1 MKLDKKWITEFR
13 PCQEGVDWL
22 EKQKERDGVKVL
34 KKLIKENKLE
44 WANWTIAT
52 IMTRKQYLAY
62 AIFSA
67 EQVIGIYEKEY
78 PEEKRPRLAIEA
90 AKSVMKRDTK
100 RNRELAAAA
109 RDAVWDAIWDAGAAA
124 GYAARDAGAAA
135 GYAAGA
141 AAGDAGAAAR
151 GARYAAGAARGA
163 RYAAGAAWGAGYAA
177 GAAARYAA
185 RDAARDA
192 MQKKIV
198 EYGIT
203 LLEGK

>member
-1 MKLDKKWITEFR
+1 MKLDKKWIAEFS

-44 WANWTIAT
+44 WANWTIVT

-90 AKSVMKRDTK
+90 AKAVMKRDTK

-109 RDAVWDAIWDAGAAA
+109 RAAVWDAVWDAIWDAGAAA

-141 AAGDAGAAAR
+141 AAG
-151 GARYAAGAARGA
+151 YAAG
-163 RYAAGAAWGAGYAA
+163 AA

-185 RDAARDA
+185 RAAGGAAARA
-192 MQKKIV
+192 ARYAARAATMKKIL
-198 EYGIT
+198 EHGIT
-203 LLEGK
+203 IIVIEVR